1 MVCFTPN
8 WHIGDISVKYL
19 TFSYGAQHYYP
30 YLIKGSNFFYP
41 YIIRITDENMPNL
54 KIEKEND
61 TVLFALWHTN
71 CFLFVGVSAA
81 VADSLQRHAT
91 RLL

>member
-1 MVCFTPN
+1 MDPN
-8 WHIGDISVKYL
+8 IISL
-19 TFSYGAQHYYP
+19 TSLKDA
-30 YLIKGSNFFYP
+30 IFYP
-41 YIIRITDENMPNL
+41 YIIRITDENIPNL
-54 KIEKEND
+54 KIEQEND

>member
-1 MVCFTPN
+1 
-8 WHIGDISVKYL
+8 
-19 TFSYGAQHYYP
+19 
-30 YLIKGSNFFYP
+30 
-41 YIIRITDENMPNL
+41 MPNL
-54 KIEKEND
+54 KIEQEND

>member
-1 MVCFTPN
+1 M
-8 WHIGDISVKYL
+8 ISL
-19 TFSYGAQHYYP
+19 TSLKEA
-30 YLIKGSNFFYP
+30 IFYP
-41 YIIRITDENMPNL
+41 YIIIRITDENMLNL
-54 KIEKEND
+54 KIEQEND

>member
-1 MVCFTPN
+1 MEPN
-8 WHIGDISVKYL
+8 IISL
-19 TFSYGAQHYYP
+19 TSLKEA
-30 YLIKGSNFFYP
+30 IFYP
-41 YIIRITDENMPNL
+41 YIIIRITDENMPNL
-54 KIEKEND
+54 KIEQEND
-61 TVLFALWHTN
+61 TGLFALWHTN

>member
-1 MVCFTPN
+1 
-8 WHIGDISVKYL
+8 
-19 TFSYGAQHYYP
+19 
-30 YLIKGSNFFYP
+30 
-41 YIIRITDENMPNL
+41 MPNL

-91 RLL
+91 RLLLTSRLKSINIMSNFKFEKYVSKKRNWF

>member
-1 MVCFTPN
+1 MEPN
-8 WHIGDISVKYL
+8 IISL
-19 TFSYGAQHYYP
+19 TS
-30 YLIKGSNFFYP
+30 LKEVIFYP

-54 KIEKEND
+54 KIEQEND

-71 CFLFVGVSAA
+71 CYLFVGVSTA

>member
-1 MVCFTPN
+1 
-8 WHIGDISVKYL
+8 
-19 TFSYGAQHYYP
+19 
-30 YLIKGSNFFYP
+30 
-41 YIIRITDENMPNL
+41 MPNL
-54 KIEKEND
+54 KIEQEND

-81 VADSLQRHAT
+81 VVNSLQRHAT

>member
-1 MVCFTPN
+1 MEPN
-8 WHIGDISVKYL
+8 IISL
-19 TFSYGAQHYYP
+19 TSLKEA
-30 YLIKGSNFFYP
+30 IFYP
-41 YIIRITDENMPNL
+41 YIIIRITDENMLNL
-54 KIEKEND
+54 KIEQEND

>member
-1 MVCFTPN
+1 MEPN
-8 WHIGDISVKYL
+8 IISL
-19 TFSYGAQHYYP
+19 TSLKEA
-30 YLIKGSNFFYP
+30 IFYP
-41 YIIRITDENMPNL
+41 YIIRIMDENMPNL
-54 KIEKEND
+54 KIEQEND
-61 TVLFALWHTN
+61 TVLFALWYTN

>member
-1 MVCFTPN
+1 
-8 WHIGDISVKYL
+8 
-19 TFSYGAQHYYP
+19 
-30 YLIKGSNFFYP
+30 
-41 YIIRITDENMPNL
+41 MPNL
-54 KIEKEND
+54 KIEQEND
-61 TVLFALWHTN
+61 TVLFALWYTD

>member
-1 MVCFTPN
+1 
-8 WHIGDISVKYL
+8 
-19 TFSYGAQHYYP
+19 
-30 YLIKGSNFFYP
+30 
-41 YIIRITDENMPNL
+41 MPNL
-54 KIEKEND
+54 KIEQENNI
-61 TVLFALWHTN
+61 VLFTFWHTN

>member
-1 MVCFTPN
+1 MEPN
-8 WHIGDISVKYL
+8 IISL
-19 TFSYGAQHYYP
+19 TSLKEA
-30 YLIKGSNFFYP
+30 IFYP

-54 KIEKEND
+54 KIEQENE

-81 VADSLQRHAT
+81 VVDSLQRHAT